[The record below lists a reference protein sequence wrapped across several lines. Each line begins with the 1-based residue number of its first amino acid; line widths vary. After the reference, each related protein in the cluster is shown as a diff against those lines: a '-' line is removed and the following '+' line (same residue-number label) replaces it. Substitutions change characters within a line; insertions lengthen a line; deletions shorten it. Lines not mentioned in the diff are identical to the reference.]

1 MENTSS
7 FENRRVFKRVDSEV
21 ETIYKVMGDPI
32 ELGSSGYIRTKT
44 VNISGGGVCIKVKRK
59 IKKGHIVKVG
69 IELSDKPISAFCEVK
84 WCCKGEAGLKFIK
97 LQEEDTGKI
106 LTYVRQYN

>member
-1 MENTSS
+1 MSS
-7 FENRRVFKRVDSEV
+7 FENRRIFKRVGSEL

-32 ELGSSGYIRTKT
+32 ELGSNGYIKTRT

-69 IELSDKPISAFCEVK
+69 LEFSDRPVSAFCEVK
-84 WCCKGEAGLKFIK
+84 WCVKGEAGLRFIK
-97 LQEEDTGKI
+97 LQEEDTGMI
-106 LTYVRQYN
+106 LTHVRQYN